1 MNKINPTKTESWKKL
16 LGHYDAIK
24 DTQMKKLFQEGDRAA
39 EFTLKWKD
47 FYVDYSK
54 NRITAETMQHLRD
67 FAKEMKLGEALDA
80 YFGGE
85 VINETEGRAVM
96 HTALRAPADA
106 KITVDGE
113 NIVDEINE
121 TKQKIKNFSET
132 IISGSHKG
140 FTGKAI
146 TDVVNIGI
154 GGSDLGPDMVTEA
167 LAYYKNHLNI
177 HFISNVDGDHVHE
190 NLQKLN
196 PETTLFVVVSKSFT
210 TQETLSNANTARNW
224 FIRKNAQP
232 GEDRQ
237 KDVAKHFV
245 AVSTNLE
252 AVKEFGIAEENIF
265 TMWDWVGGRFSIWS
279 AVGLTIAISV
289 GYNNFESFLKGA
301 HAMDEHFKNSDFDKN
316 IPVTLALLTVWY
328 NNFFKAESE
337 AIIPY
342 TQYLHRLPAYLQQA
356 TMESNGKSVDQN
368 GDPVDYQTGT
378 IIWGEPGTNSQ
389 HAFFQLIH
397 QGTKIIPTDFIG
409 YKESLHGDQD
419 HHNKLMANYL
429 AQTEAL
435 MTGKTEVEVRKE
447 LKDTGMAGT
456 EIDKLAPFKVF
467 EGNKPTNSILINKL
481 TPESFG
487 ALIAMYESKI
497 FVEGMLWN
505 IFSFDQWG
513 VELGKQLAK
522 NVLKDI
528 NGDDIA
534 KHDSSTTAL
543 INYFKG

>member
-1 MNKINPTKTESWKKL
+1 
-16 LGHYDAIK
+16 
-24 DTQMKKLFQEGDRAA
+24 MKKLFQEGDRAA
-39 EFTLKWKD
+39 EFTLKWEG

-54 NRITAETMQHLRD
+54 NRITKETMESLRD
-67 FAKEMKLGEALDA
+67 FAKEMKLQEAMAD
-80 YFGGE
+80 YFGGQT
-85 VINETEGRAVM
+85 INETEGRAVM
-96 HTALRAPADA
+96 HTALRAPKDA
-106 KITVDGE
+106 TLKVDGQ

-121 TKQKIKNFSET
+121 TKQKIKQFSEK
-132 IISGSHKG
+132 IIGGSHKG

-154 GGSDLGPDMVTEA
+154 GGSDLGPDMVTKA
-167 LAYYKNHLNI
+167 LAYYQNHLKV

-190 NLQKLN
+190 TLKQLD

-210 TQETLSNANTARNW
+210 TQETLSNANTARDW
-224 FIRKNAQP
+224 FIKKAAKP
-232 GEDRQ
+232 GEDRK

-252 AVKEFGIAEENIF
+252 AVKDFGIAEENIF
-265 TMWDWVGGRFSIWS
+265 TMWEWVGGRFSIWS
-279 AVGLTIAISV
+279 AVGLTIAIAI
-289 GYNNFESFLKGA
+289 GYDNFESFLAGA
-301 HAMDEHFKNSDFDKN
+301 HKMDEHFKNTPFDQN

-342 TQYLHRLPAYLQQA
+342 TQYLQRLPAYLQQA

-368 GDPVDYQTGT
+368 GKPVDYQTGT

-409 YKESLHGDQD
+409 YKESLHGDED

-435 MTGKTEVEVRKE
+435 MNGKTEEEARKE
-447 LKDTGMAGT
+447 LEADGMDQ
-456 EIDKLAPFKVF
+456 EKIDQLAPFKVF
-467 EGNKPTNSILINKL
+467 QGNKPTNSILIDKL

-497 FVEGMLWN
+497 FVEGILWN

-528 NGDDIA
+528 NGDRINN
-534 KHDSSTTAL
+534 HDSSTTAL
-543 INYFKG
+543 INYFKK

>member
-1 MNKINPTKTESWKKL
+1 MNKINPTITKSWEKL
-16 LGHYDAIK
+16 LGHYEAIK
-24 DTQMKKLFQEGDRAA
+24 NTQMKNLFAEGDRAA
-39 EFTLKWKD
+39 EFTLKWDD

-54 NRITAETMQHLRD
+54 NRITAETMQLLHE
-67 FAKEMKLGEALDA
+67 FAEEMKLKEAMAD
-80 YFGGE
+80 YFGGKT
-85 VINETEGRAVM
+85 INETEGRAVM
-96 HTALRAPADA
+96 HTALRAPKDA
-106 KITVDGE
+106 IIEIDGQ
-113 NIVDEINE
+113 NIVEDIND
-121 TKQKIKNFSET
+121 TKQKIKQFSEK
-132 IISGSHKG
+132 IISGNHKG
-140 FTGKAI
+140 FTGKGI
-146 TDVVNIGI
+146 TDIVNIGI
-154 GGSDLGPDMVTEA
+154 GGSDLGPDMVTKA
-167 LAYYKNHLNI
+167 LAYYQNHLKV

-190 NLQKLN
+190 TLKDLN
-196 PETTLFVVVSKSFT
+196 PETTLFVVVSKTFT
-210 TQETLSNANTARNW
+210 TQETLTNANTARDW
-224 FIRKNAQP
+224 FIKKTAQP

-245 AVSTNLE
+245 AVSTNLK
-252 AVKEFGIAEENIF
+252 AVIDFGIAEENVF
-265 TMWDWVGGRFSIWS
+265 TMWEWVGGRFSIWS
-279 AVGLTIAISV
+279 AVGLTIAIAI
-289 GYNNFESFLKGA
+289 GYDNFESFLEGA
-301 HAMDEHFKNSDFDKN
+301 HGMDEHFKNTDFDQN

-328 NNFFKAESE
+328 NNFFGAESE

-342 TQYLHRLPAYLQQA
+342 TQYLQRLPAYLQQA

-368 GDPVDYQTGT
+368 GKPVDYQTGT

-409 YKESLHGDQD
+409 YKESLYGDKD

-435 MTGKTEVEVRKE
+435 MKGKTEEEVRQE
-447 LKDTGMAGT
+447 LQVDGMDQ
-456 EIDKLAPFKVF
+456 ENIDRLAPFRIF

-481 TPESFG
+481 TPKSFG
-487 ALIAMYESKI
+487 ALIAMYEQKI
-497 FVEGMLWN
+497 FVEGILWN

-528 NGDDIA
+528 NGNEIN

-543 INYFKG
+543 INYFKH